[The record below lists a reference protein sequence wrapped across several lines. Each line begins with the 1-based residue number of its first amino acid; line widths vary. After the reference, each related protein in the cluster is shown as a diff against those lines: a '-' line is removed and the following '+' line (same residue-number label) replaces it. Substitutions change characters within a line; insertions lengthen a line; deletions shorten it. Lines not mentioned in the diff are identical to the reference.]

1 MRVCML
7 LLLLLFSL
15 PGKGQ
20 QKAVLCTELCNENFI
35 LHWWLIFAEAQNFV
49 SRGPLSLAS
58 EVNLTTG
65 MERVAVGIK
74 ANQFSALL
82 ENFNLVLIQFSPRF
96 SLGVRYTLLYG
107 WKDTKRLRKLA
118 KEIRVDKVSEATLQ
132 HNFRPQGCCCMAG
145 VTAHSTRTRLAL
157 FAYGSALLRSVPG
170 SNMLLP
176 SQKKKKCTAIFRNLV
191 VNFLSHSFQG
201 P

>member
-20 QKAVLCTELCNENFI
+20 QKAVLCTELCNETFI

-49 SRGPLSLAS
+49 SR
-58 EVNLTTG
+58 G

-96 SLGVRYTLLYG
+96 SLGVRYTFLYG
-107 WKDTKRLRKLA
+107 
-118 KEIRVDKVSEATLQ
+118 
-132 HNFRPQGCCCMAG
+132 
-145 VTAHSTRTRLAL
+145 
-157 FAYGSALLRSVPG
+157 
-170 SNMLLP
+170 
-176 SQKKKKCTAIFRNLV
+176 
-191 VNFLSHSFQG
+191 
-201 P
+201 